1 MRALWI
7 APYLF
12 YPLRAGGQF
21 SIYPWLKE
29 LASRGWDIF
38 LIQYNSPPGLLRESL
53 EGLSWARGVLTVE
66 PRRFRDRKSYIRE
79 LVLSQVSF
87 FRLRNDV
94 PEIYGALG
102 SVRDFDPQL
111 IVLSHSYMGFLIP
124 VLRELFPRS
133 KVLIDLHNLEWRAY
147 ANFLNIDSPF
157 LDRADALLNFIRLK
171 EEEKRALMD
180 CDGVTFLSP
189 LEGKYVKLFGKPM
202 LWRPARFPESRIISE
217 EELVRNK
224 DIIITSSLNL
234 NLTCIEILSFIKD
247 VWVKYREL
255 FKGANF
261 WILGRE
267 PLDWF
272 VKEASKSAGVK
283 VLGWVEDPSPYI
295 RMARVFVAPFKKTMG
310 SLTKIVSAWSWGVPV
325 VTTSL
330 VAKGLRAEPGR
341 HLLVGD
347 NSEEILSSCLKV
359 AMDDDLALRLS
370 SDSYSFVMRE
380 YSLESFVNNFERW
393 IREGLL

>member
-1 MRALWI
+1 LRALWI

-157 LDRADALLNFIRLK
+157 
-171 EEEKRALMD
+171 
-180 CDGVTFLSP
+180 
-189 LEGKYVKLFGKPM
+189 FG
-202 LWRPARFPESRIISE
+202 
-217 EELVRNK
+217 
-224 DIIITSSLNL
+224 
-234 NLTCIEILSFIKD
+234 
-247 VWVKYREL
+247 
-255 FKGANF
+255 
-261 WILGRE
+261 
-267 PLDWF
+267 
-272 VKEASKSAGVK
+272 
-283 VLGWVEDPSPYI
+283 
-295 RMARVFVAPFKKTMG
+295 
-310 SLTKIVSAWSWGVPV
+310 
-325 VTTSL
+325 
-330 VAKGLRAEPGR
+330 
-341 HLLVGD
+341 
-347 NSEEILSSCLKV
+347 
-359 AMDDDLALRLS
+359 
-370 SDSYSFVMRE
+370 
-380 YSLESFVNNFERW
+380 
-393 IREGLL
+393 